1 MTKYTMFKL
10 CEFIFMLALRVTTC
24 SIMLLFFLYST
35 TTTRSRIESSIPRKR
50 GPAIAGY
57 EKVFF
62 LAYNYFI

>member
-1 MTKYTMFKL
+1 
-10 CEFIFMLALRVTTC
+10 MLALRVTTC